1 MPTKKADAVSV
12 TRIVTY
18 AVSPLLGSL
27 VDAFAALSDRSDKV
41 TESGELDDLR
51 NEAERQ
57 ELAARMAESQARIAQ
72 EIAIARRIETAT
84 EVEIEEFYDTAG
96 DGQLGL
102 TGSEKGVTL
111 GASGSGRRVSRRVYR
126 FTGHAEPPTTEA
138 K

>member
-1 MPTKKADAVSV
+1 MPTKKDAVSV
-12 TRIVTY
+12 TRIVSY

-27 VDAFAALSDRSDKV
+27 VDAFTALSDRSDKV
-41 TESGELDDLR
+41 TESGGLDELR
-51 NEAERQ
+51 TEAERQ

-96 DGQLGL
+96 DGSLGV
-102 TGSEKGVTL
+102 TGSEKGVTI

-126 FTGHAEPPTTEA
+126 FTGHANSELPEA
-138 K
+138 Q